1 METKKLTRKNLNYLF
16 DNYFEKMDSILREHQ
31 YTTEYIQEIKEQTG
45 IEINKVETLYFYNVP
60 YINDEFSISM
70 TQIDDFFIISKCDDL
85 DMYIKYVGNNEEISL
100 RNYNNICKKYLKQ
113 KKYDYKLML
122 KENEYEYSDKDRE
135 FLSSKFV
142 PFK

>member
-45 IEINKVETLYFYNVP
+45 IEINKVETPYFYYLP